1 MCPPFCEGKRSTLR
15 LCCAPDGSLT
25 SCWVS
30 SRLPSGSFSLPKA
43 HLVPFSVLVYLLRFS
58 GRGLSFVPVLSLR
71 PKAALNHPHLSC
83 ITPAI
88 ELWGCQRNAP
98 ATRAVCYHF
107 WYGERYVG
115 S

>member
-58 GRGLSFVPVLSLR
+58 RRDLSFVPVLSLL
-71 PKAALNHPHLSC
+71 PKVALSHPHLSC
-83 ITPAI
+83 NTPAI
-88 ELWGCQRNAP
+88 GLWELRRNSP
-98 ATRAVCYHF
+98 ATRAVCYHVRT
-107 WYGERYVG
+107 GKG
-115 S
+115 K